1 MARPQDARREA
12 EALALAGQRLFET
25 GAIEGARAKFI
36 EATRIDSTYSQGYV
50 GIGVTYYM
58 RDRYDEA
65 LDFYKKGL
73 EADPGNRDAY
83 YNMACVYALASSRSD
98 DKGSEYAERAM
109 ALLSSAVEA
118 DGPRLGPWWPA
129 TPALDALR
137 QRPDFQQLI
146 SRTTNF
152 ILAGQ
157 E

>member
-1 MARPQDARREA
+1 LKATSRIQVEPVEIVIQDVE
-12 EALALAGQRLFET
+12 ELA
-25 GAIEGARAKFI
+25 
-36 EATRIDSTYSQGYV
+36 
-50 GIGVTYYM
+50 
-58 RDRYDEA
+58 
-65 LDFYKKGL
+65 DFAH
-73 EADPGNRDAY
+73 EVSAH